1 MSAPFVDRVRA
12 RLASGGTAEAA
23 DFDAVL
29 RAESTGIADD
39 AVFAALREQVAAELT
54 GAGPLEALLELPGV
68 TDVLV
73 TAPDAVWVDRGAG
86 IERTSVRF
94 ADEAAVRRLAQRLMA
109 ASGRRL
115 DDAVPFAD
123 AALSDGTRLHAMLP
137 PLVPSTTLSLRVL
150 ARTRFT
156 LDDLGRTGSMPLDV
170 AGLLRAVVAARMAF
184 VLSGGTGTGK
194 TTLLGALMGEAS
206 AAERLLVIEDA
217 RELVVAHPHVVR
229 LMTRAAN
236 VEGAG
241 EVGLRDLVR
250 QALRM
255 RPDRIVVG
263 EFRGP
268 EMVELLIALNTG
280 HEGGAATVHANSAG
294 DVPGRLAVLGSLG
307 GLQPT
312 VVTDLVASA
321 VDVVVHLGRGP
332 SGARRVSEIGLLERA
347 GSELVVSPVW
357 TYGRG
362 AGAAARRLARGFE
375 TRGAE
380 VPELLRGEF
389 V

>member
-123 AALSDGTRLHAMLP
+123 VALSDGTRLHAMLP

-156 LDDLGRTGSMPLDV
+156 LDDLGRAGSMPLDV

-362 AGAAARRLARGFE
+362 AGAAAPRLARGFE

-380 VPELLRGEF
+380 VPELLRGER